1 MKTFAISKD
10 LGDGDMPSTQ
20 DACNAK
26 DLADGWRR
34 GRGRPY
40 KITPTF
46 RIVRMWRSGSRRIMR
61 RHLTLA
67 EAQGWCRRP
76 DTRKAGVWFDGY
88 EEE

>member
-1 MKTFAISKD
+1 MDAPMKKAVESLVDQFVEARK
-10 LGDGDMPSTQ
+10 
-20 DACNAK
+20 
-26 DLADGWRR
+26 R
-34 GRGRPY
+34 Y
-40 KITPTF
+40 